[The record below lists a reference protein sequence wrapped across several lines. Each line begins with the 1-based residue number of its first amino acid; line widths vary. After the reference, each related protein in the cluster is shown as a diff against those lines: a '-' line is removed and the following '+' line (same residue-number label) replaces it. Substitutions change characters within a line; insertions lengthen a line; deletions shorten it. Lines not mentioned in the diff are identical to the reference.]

1 MKYNKDSHIR
11 SVEDIKGLFHHLL
24 EDRKLSYHPDD
35 DFKDYVNFKTGE
47 RTFTDE
53 EAGLYNRLMEEA
65 FEVCEMAGVDIY
77 GIGLD
82 EFIEKVRKGF
92 NGQRNE
98 FEI

>member
-1 MKYNKDSHIR
+1 
-11 SVEDIKGLFHHLL
+11 
-24 EDRKLSYHPDD
+24 
-35 DFKDYVNFKTGE
+35 
-47 RTFTDE
+47 
-53 EAGLYNRLMEEA
+53 MEEA